1 MSEDGRPT
9 FWIVLSAVLLI
20 AAIGLGVWAAAERN
34 RAHDAEARLEAQQQA
49 AQQAQQRTSAAE
61 QAKKT
66 LDEALDRAKQ
76 EIQRLGDAG
85 SAAKA
90 CLQRAIDAIDDA
102 FSAGSITRA
111 VRRLEALVG
120 ECRSAAT

>member
-1 MSEDGRPT
+1 MSDDGRPT
-9 FWIVLSAVLLI
+9 FWIVLSAVLLL
-20 AAIGLGVWAAAERN
+20 AVVGLGVWVAIERN
-34 RAHDAEARLEAQQQA
+34 RANDAEAQLAQQKA
-49 AQQAQQRTSAAE
+49 ALAQAQQRSTAADK
-61 QAKKT
+61 ARKT
-66 LDEALDRAKQ
+66 LDDALNRAKE

-102 FSAGSITRA
+102 FSSGSITRA
-111 VRRLEALVG
+111 VQRLQDLVG